1 MRGGKK
7 VILSDK
13 TIPKT
18 SRRYAVNFQS
28 ALITIYLVE
37 VTFTSLFQE
46 DNRNVLVLRTV
57 SLPYF
62 PTYLEARNRRVGKV
76 SPLPCYPAP
85 APQLG
90 P

>member
-1 MRGGKK
+1 MYQG
-7 VILSDK
+7 IYQEY
-13 TIPKT
+13 P
-18 SRRYAVNFQS
+18 
-28 ALITIYLVE
+28 LITNPLFDNKPPLIPPPPSSPTYLAVRAARPRN
-37 VTFTSLFQE
+37 E
-46 DNRNVLVLRTV
+46 DNVLVLRTV